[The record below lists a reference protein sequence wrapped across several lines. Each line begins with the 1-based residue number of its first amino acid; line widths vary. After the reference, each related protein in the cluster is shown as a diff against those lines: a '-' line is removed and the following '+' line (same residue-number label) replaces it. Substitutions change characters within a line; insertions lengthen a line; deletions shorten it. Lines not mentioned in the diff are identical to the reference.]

1 MKALSIVVFVVG
13 VLVLSSTV
21 VLAKPVLLASTLLA
35 VRVYQDGDAAVPD
48 VYPLLDPKG
57 IVTTGDNSDPDF
69 ETIITKLRDASRH
82 WSQVK
87 QIYDKKGRREPP
99 LLLLG

>member
-1 MKALSIVVFVVG
+1 
-13 VLVLSSTV
+13 
-21 VLAKPVLLASTLLA
+21 LASTLLA

-69 ETIITKLRDASRH
+69 ETIVTKLRDASR
-82 WSQVK
+82 
-87 QIYDKKGRREPP
+87 R
-99 LLLLG
+99 